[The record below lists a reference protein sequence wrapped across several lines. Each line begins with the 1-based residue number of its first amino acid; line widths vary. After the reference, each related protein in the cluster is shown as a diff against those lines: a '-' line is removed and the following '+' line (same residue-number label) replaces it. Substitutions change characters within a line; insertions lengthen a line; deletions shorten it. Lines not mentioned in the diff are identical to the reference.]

1 VVIPFILPCFIF
13 QEKMERPVRAPAVNF
28 KVAIERQDI
37 AGLQFPGLRT
47 GGGVIRA

>member
-1 VVIPFILPCFIF
+1 VVIHFILPRHVF
-13 QEKMERPVRAPAVNF
+13 QQKMERPVRAPAVSF
-28 KVAIERQDI
+28 KVAVERQDI